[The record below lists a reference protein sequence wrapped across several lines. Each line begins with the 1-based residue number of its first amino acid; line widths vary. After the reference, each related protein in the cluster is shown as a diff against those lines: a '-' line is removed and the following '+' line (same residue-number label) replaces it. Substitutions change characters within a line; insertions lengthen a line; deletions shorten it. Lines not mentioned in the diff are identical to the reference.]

1 MLANA
6 HFQTQEW
13 KQRAKRAETKAME
26 LEKQVSELQTEMM
39 TVRKGRSNADKPGV
53 DIETAWGLAKLD
65 GSQKTWEHSHKEKEK
80 RVLVCRLKENLLVH
94 SGKRDKEEVSEQPSR
109 IPDGPGTP
117 RRRPLGELGNT
128 SLSPSIRNGRAAHPL
143 LF

>member
-1 MLANA
+1 M
-6 HFQTQEW
+6 QEW

-39 TVRKGRSNADKPGV
+39 TLRKRRSNAEKPVV

-65 GSQKTWEHSHKEKEK
+65 GSRKTLEDSHKEKEK
-80 RVLVCRLKENLLVH
+80 RVLVCRLKENLPAH
-94 SGKRDKEEVSEQPSR
+94 CGKKDKEEASEQPSR
-109 IPDGPGTP
+109 ILVCRGTP
-117 RRRPLGELGNT
+117 SRRPLGELGNN
-128 SLSPSIRNGRAAHPL
+128 SQSPSIRNGRAAHPL